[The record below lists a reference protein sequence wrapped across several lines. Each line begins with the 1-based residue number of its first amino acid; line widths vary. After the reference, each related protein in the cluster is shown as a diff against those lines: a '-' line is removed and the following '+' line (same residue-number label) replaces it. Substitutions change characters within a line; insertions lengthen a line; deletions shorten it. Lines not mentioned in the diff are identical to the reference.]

1 MAHASHNKRTPTNSN
16 EKPVQP
22 KINKFFLKSMH
33 IDFNKIINNA
43 DPIEMHGILHS
54 TSIEYTRFFK
64 NTQNVDKNEPK
75 QFHPTSKY

>member
-1 MAHASHNKRTPTNSN
+1 
-16 EKPVQP
+16 
-22 KINKFFLKSMH
+22 MH